1 VRILILG
8 VTGLIGGAVSARLA
22 IEGDEVAGVSRGAP
36 REGLSRTVHFALD
49 IAQAL
54 TPQSRMPL
62 LEGIDAV
69 VNCAGTFQDTPGES
83 TRGVHHTGIAALY
96 TACERSGVRR
106 VVHLSAL
113 GVDRSATAFSESKRQ
128 GDAALMARDLE
139 WVILRPSVVI
149 GRAAYGG
156 SALMRGL
163 AALPLQPMVPQTG
176 ALQPVWLGDLV
187 QMVLFYLGPHA
198 PSRVIVDMVSPRR
211 WTFSDIVKVFRRWMR
226 WRDAPVVPVPAWASA
241 SLYKL
246 GDAISW
252 LGWRPP
258 VRSTAQREM
267 AYGAVGEI
275 LSPRQ
280 RDGGHSSSASV
291 PHARS
296 CTSLPAWSATRS
308 MLWRPRPALCI
319 AMVDDGLRR
328 VACRASMKGLHIHLR
343 L

>member
-22 IEGDEVAGVSRGAP
+22 IEGHEVAGVSRGAP

-54 TPQSRMPL
+54 TPQSWMPL

-69 VNCAGTFQDTPGES
+69 VNCAGTFQDAPGES

-149 GRAAYGG
+149 GRG
-156 SALMRGL
+156 
-163 AALPLQPMVPQTG
+163 
-176 ALQPVWLGDLV
+176 
-187 QMVLFYLGPHA
+187 
-198 PSRVIVDMVSPRR
+198 I
-211 WTFSDIVKVFRRWMR
+211 
-226 WRDAPVVPVPAWASA
+226 WRN
-241 SLYKL
+241 
-246 GDAISW
+246 
-252 LGWRPP
+252 
-258 VRSTAQREM
+258 
-267 AYGAVGEI
+267 
-275 LSPRQ
+275 
-280 RDGGHSSSASV
+280 
-291 PHARS
+291 
-296 CTSLPAWSATRS
+296 
-308 MLWRPRPALCI
+308 ML
-319 AMVDDGLRR
+319 
-328 VACRASMKGLHIHLR
+328 
-343 L
+343 

>member
-22 IEGDEVAGVSRGAP
+22 IEGHEVAGVSRGAP

-54 TPQSRMPL
+54 TPQSWMPL

-69 VNCAGTFQDTPGES
+69 VNCAGTFQDAPGES

-128 GDAALMARDLE
+128 GGWRATLNGSSCGRPLSSDARHN
-139 WVILRPSVVI
+139 
-149 GRAAYGG
+149 GG

-187 QMVLFYLGPHA
+187 QTVLFYLGPHA

-319 AMVDDGLRR
+319 AYG
-328 VACRASMKGLHIHLR
+328 
-343 L
+343 

>member
-1 VRILILG
+1 MGHPAAVRCH
-8 VTGLIGGAVSARLA
+8 R
-22 IEGDEVAGVSRGAP
+22 
-36 REGLSRTVHFALD
+36 
-49 IAQAL
+49 
-54 TPQSRMPL
+54 
-62 LEGIDAV
+62 
-69 VNCAGTFQDTPGES
+69 
-83 TRGVHHTGIAALY
+83 TRGIWRKCAYA
-96 TACERSGVRR
+96 RSGGP
-106 VVHLSAL
+106 A
-113 GVDRSATAFSESKRQ
+113 
-128 GDAALMARDLE
+128 
-139 WVILRPSVVI
+139 
-149 GRAAYGG
+149 
-156 SALMRGL
+156 L
-163 AALPLQPMVPQTG
+163 AADG
-176 ALQPVWLGDLV
+176 AANRGFAAGMAGRPCPNGRLLLGS
-187 QMVLFYLGPHA
+187 HA

-319 AMVDDGLRR
+319 AYG
-328 VACRASMKGLHIHLR
+328 
-343 L
+343 